1 MAAPVKATVKALR
14 VEAWLIVAGVLRVN
28 RPVHVRIASPIA
40 REAVWGPPP
49 GITAEK
55 MNGNEG
61 WLTTKESL
69 AGKVIARLF
78 AGTVPEIVTT
88 VGAPAA
94 AGGAMTAAMV

>member
-1 MAAPVKATVKALR
+1 MKALK
-14 VEAWLIVAGVLRVN
+14 VEAWLIVAGLLRVN

-40 REAVWGPPP
+40 REAVWCPPP

-61 WLTTKESL
+61 WLITKGSL
-69 AGKVIARLF
+69 ARRVVARLF

-94 AGGAMTAAMV
+94 AGGAMTAAIM

>member
-1 MAAPVKATVKALR
+1 MKALR
-14 VEAWLIVAGVLRVN
+14 VKAWFIVAGMLRVN
-28 RPVHVRIASPIA
+28 RAAHVQIASPIA
-40 REAVWGPPP
+40 RKVVWDPPP

-55 MNGNEG
+55 TNGNEG
-61 WLTTKESL
+61 WLTTKGSL